1 MDKQKIPK
9 IGSRYLIN
17 GNEYE
22 VTAVVNNFITLRGV
36 KTKNLRYLQVQD
48 FMQNLDSRKIK
59 LSVPAAAE
67 ITAVPTILDL
77 NEKQRIAYE
86 RKVAY
91 VVRLDK
97 EINHSVPKVVVEET
111 ILEIA
116 KKIGDSTPPSYV
128 TITRWLRSY
137 HEAGGNPIKLADKR
151 KGKGRRKRLQPE
163 AIQIIDEYI
172 RSEYLTENRPTA
184 QLVYSLVKSQIVVN
198 NQNRPADK
206 QLEIPS
212 RATFYRVIEALD
224 PFNTDTKRLGKAA
237 AKKLHKY
244 GRSIHKTTRLCERV
258 EVDSHLIDVLVI
270 NEITRKIEGRPWL
283 CAMLDVDSRCIIGW
297 EISFT
302 PPCAAK
308 TLRALRMAMTEDSEK
323 EIGGAPEVMI
333 LDNGAEFRNY
343 SLQLVAGTYGV
354 IIRYVAPRSP
364 DEKPHIE
371 RFFGTLN
378 TTFIHLMPGTTRS
391 SPASRGDYASEKN
404 ATYTLAELRE
414 KFAFWLQNI
423 YHATKHSE
431 LGMSPMD
438 AWHQKARH
446 YPPNRYPFHDLDVIC
461 RPFVYRSISNGRVSF
476 DNLQWSGPSLSMLG
490 SKAKASHNEKK
501 FKVYYD
507 DTDLAYVL
515 IEDVSD
521 RTNLIRADAVN
532 PDYQNGLSLYEH
544 RLIQS
549 KRKQDYKDGDS
560 VDLCRARLDFY
571 LDLARSPSTGATKKI
586 IARLQ
591 KTLPSQEEME
601 NDESLPPQTEFNK
614 PALPS
619 EGINDEDDDGY
630 EGYSL

>member
-1 MDKQKIPK
+1 M
-9 IGSRYLIN
+9 N

-22 VTAVVNNFITLRGV
+22 VTGTINNLVTLRGINS
-36 KTKNLRYLQVQD
+36 KALRYLD
-48 FMQNLDSRKIK
+48 LLEFMENVRSGKIK
-59 LSVPAAAE
+59 LSIPAPVDISAA
-67 ITAVPTILDL
+67 PTVLDL
-77 NEKQRIAYE
+77 NEKQRTAYE

-97 EINHSVPKVVVEET
+97 EINHSVPKIVVEES

-137 HEAGGNPIKLADKR
+137 HEAGGNPLKLVDKR
-151 KGKGRRKRLQPE
+151 KGKGRRKSLQPE
-163 AIQIIDEYI
+163 AIQIMNEYI
-172 RSEYLTENRPTA
+172 TSEFLTETRPTA
-184 QLVYSLVKSQIVVN
+184 QLIYSLVKSQIVVN
-198 NQNRPADK
+198 NQNRSADK
-206 QLEIPS
+206 QIVIPS
-212 RATFYRVIEALD
+212 RATFYRAVAALD

-244 GRSIHKTTRLCERV
+244 GRSIYKTTRLCERV
-258 EVDSHLIDVLVI
+258 EVDSHLMDVFIV
-270 NEITRKIEGRPWL
+270 NEKTRMIEGRPWL
-283 CAMLDVDSRCIIGW
+283 CAMIDVDSRCIIGW

-308 TLRALRMAMTEDSEK
+308 TLRALRMAMTEDARQ
-323 EIGGAPEVMI
+323 EIGGTPEVML
-333 LDNGAEFRNY
+333 LDNGAEFRNQ

-391 SPASRGDYASEKN
+391 NPAARGDYSSEKN

-431 LGMSPMD
+431 LGMPPMD

-446 YPPNRYPFHDLDVIC
+446 YPPNRYPFHDLDIIC
-461 RPFVYRSISNGRVSF
+461 RPFVYRSISNGRVSIE
-476 DNLQWSGPSLSMLG
+476 NLQWSGPSLSIIA
-490 SKAKASHNEKK
+490 SKAKASDNNGK

-507 DTDLAYVL
+507 ETDLAYVL
-515 IEDVSD
+515 VEDVSD
-521 RTNLIRADAVN
+521 RTNLIRADAVD

-544 RLIQS
+544 RLILN
-549 KRKQDYKDGDS
+549 KRKLDYPDSDS

-591 KTLPSQEEME
+591 KTLPSLEELE
-601 NDESLPPQTEFNK
+601 DDK
-614 PALPS
+614 IIALPLPLTKPS
-619 EGINDEDDDGY
+619 PPEDDEDEGY
-630 EGYSL
+630 EGYIL